1 MLADSVGVNPTSRD
15 IAIEFQASDLDVRQ
29 RLRLAVT
36 EKIDAES
43 LAARLPA
50 KQTRKFDHLID
61 VPLLTQSLAHNAL
74 DIPDAADFIES
85 MLKRQ

>member
-1 MLADSVGVNPTSRD
+1 MLADSVGVSSTDRD
-15 IAIEFQASDLDVRQ
+15 IVIEFQASELEVRQ
-29 RLRLAVT
+29 RLRLAVS

-61 VPLLTQSLAHNAL
+61 VPLLIQSLAHDAL
-74 DIPDAADFIES
+74 DIAGATQFTQS
-85 MLKRQ
+85 VR